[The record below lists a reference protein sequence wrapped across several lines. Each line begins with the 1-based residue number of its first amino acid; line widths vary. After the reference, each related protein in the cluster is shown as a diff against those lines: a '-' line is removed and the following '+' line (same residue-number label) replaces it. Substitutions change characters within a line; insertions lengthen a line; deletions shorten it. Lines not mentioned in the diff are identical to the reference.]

1 MSQGQTSREINVALL
16 WHSPN
21 SGNLGVGAL
30 TVANLA
36 LARAAAIEAGL
47 VPRFQIVSMRDEGIS
62 YLHADEANVFAVNAA
77 SMVNPNGYWKV
88 IGDQDCALDIGAGD
102 SFTDIYSSKRF
113 IFLWLS
119 KFMAHLRG
127 VPLMFSPQT
136 IGPFTRSPYKQLARI
151 ALERADMVVVRD
163 PMSLDAVRS
172 LSPRANATQSIDVAF
187 ALPFEDRSSL
197 RGAKRTRVGVN
208 VSGLLFQEATTGINR
223 FGLDVNYAELM
234 ERFIGQ
240 LAIRDDVEVH
250 LITHANSNTMPEDDD
265 GLVADA
271 LSARFP
277 QVVRVP
283 DFANPSEAKS
293 YISGLDFLVAG
304 RMHAC
309 IAAISSGTPVVPIA
323 YSRKFIGLFGQ
334 LNYQWIVP
342 VKGLNTDQALEFLNK
357 CLKNRVDLANDAKS
371 SMAEVSDLLGV
382 YTKELTRFFLTS
394 LRSKRGA

>member
-30 TVANLA
+30 TIANLA
-36 LARAAAIEAGL
+36 LAKAAAIEAGL
-47 VPRFQIVSMRDEGIS
+47 VPRFQIVSMRDEGVS
-62 YLHADEANVFAVNAA
+62 YLRPDEAEVFAVNAA
-77 SMVNPNGYWKV
+77 SMIRPNGYWKV
-88 IGDQDCALDIGAGD
+88 IGKQDCALDIGAGD

-136 IGPFTRSPYKQLARI
+136 IGPFTRSPHKQLARLV
-151 ALERADMVVVRD
+151 LERAAMVVVRD
-163 PMSLDAVRS
+163 SMSLDAVRR

-197 RGAKRTRVGVN
+197 RGAERLRVGVN
-208 VSGLLFQEATTGINR
+208 VSGLLFQEAAAGTNR
-223 FGLDVNYAELM
+223 FGLEVNYAELM

-240 LAIRDDVEVH
+240 LALRDDVEVH

-265 GLVADA
+265 GVVADA
-271 LSARFP
+271 LSARYP

-309 IAAISSGTPVVPIA
+309 IAAISSGTPVVPLA

-334 LNYQWIVP
+334 LNYKWMVP
-342 VKGLNTDQALEFLNK
+342 VRGLNTDQAIGFLNE
-357 CLKNRVDLANDAKS
+357 CLENRASLAKDAKS
-371 SMAEVSDLLGV
+371 SMMNVSELLGV
-382 YTKELTRFFLTS
+382 YTTELSRFFLAS
-394 LRSKRGA
+394 LRPKRDA